1 MSALSHAGGREYSE
15 KVTVSVSQL
24 SEAKK
29 WQLSEEKI
37 LFRNGELNLLVP
49 GSGCH
54 RRGRGMGGQD
64 GLRADADVL

>member
-1 MSALSHAGGREYSE
+1 MLVAGNTL
-15 KVTVSVSQL
+15 KKSQCQCR
-24 SEAKK
+24 SCREAKN
-29 WQLSEEKI
+29 WQLSEENI

-64 GLRADADVL
+64 GLRADADVR

>member
-1 MSALSHAGGREYSE
+1 
-15 KVTVSVSQL
+15 VSQL